1 MSFGRSRLE
10 GVFRKQLQGRKI
22 RNKFYMS
29 ALLILLQML
38 LNLRH
43 NLQLSIRGA
52 RYMSK
57 KSIACIDLLLLLI

>member
-10 GVFRKQLQGRKI
+10 GVFLKQLQGRKI

-38 LNLRH
+38 MNLRH
-43 NLQLSIRGA
+43 NLQLSIRVQDICLRKA
-52 RYMSK
+52 
-57 KSIACIDLLLLLI
+57 